1 MSNKKYDISI
11 QKQRER
17 AFTFFTALLVIVSTV
32 YSLYISQQADFFSI
46 NMVGNIYFTN
56 ELDGKKAYGVILLI
70 SSFKLLMVLGLL
82 TTNNIMKKTM
92 YALSCLMTANILGA
106 FTFGSI
112 CPEMVNLGIY
122 ACQQTQL
129 VDNKINILITLLLG
143 FMCYKGYKK
152 IETMEKDLLKMES
165 V

>member
-11 QKQRER
+11 QKQRDS
-17 AFTFFTALLVIVSTV
+17 ALTFFIAFLVIVSTV
-32 YSLYISQQADFFSI
+32 YSIYISQHADFFSI
-46 NMVGNIYFTN
+46 NVIGNVYSTN

-82 TTNNIMKKTM
+82 TTKNIMKKTM
-92 YALSCLMTANILGA
+92 YALSCLMTASILGA
-106 FTFGSI
+106 FTFGSV
-112 CPEMVNLGIY
+112 CPEMVNSGVY

-129 VDNKINILITLLLG
+129 IDNKINILITLLLA
-143 FMCYKGYKK
+143 FIFYKGYKK
-152 IETMEKDLLKMES
+152 IEIIEKNKMEE

>member
-11 QKQRER
+11 HKQRES

-32 YSLYISQQADFFSI
+32 YSLYISQHADFFSI
-46 NMVGNIYFTN
+46 NVVGNIHFTN
-56 ELDGKKAYGVILLI
+56 ELDGKKAYGVILFLT
-70 SSFKLLMVLGLL
+70 SFKLLMVFGLL
-82 TTNNIMKKTM
+82 TTKNIMKKTM
-92 YALSCLMTANILGA
+92 YAFSCLMTATILGA

-112 CPEMVNLGIY
+112 CPEMVNLGVY

-129 VDNKINILITLLLG
+129 IDNKINILITLLLG

-152 IETMEKDLLKMES
+152 IETMEKNLIKMETI
-165 V
+165 